1 MRNKLFF
8 LVGLAT
14 SALFLWLA
22 LRDADFD
29 AIALALGTANL
40 LLALP
45 FLLALFLFYWLKSL
59 RWATLLSPVHQSSGA
74 ALFPVVM
81 IGYAGTAILP
91 MQLGEILRT
100 YVASRRLPAPFS
112 QVLSSIALERLFDL
126 LTIFAFLGIVLAF
139 GSSIPAVMVTAG
151 YLIAAGTLVAAA
163 FAIGL
168 AFRTQQSLALFER
181 LSRWLPTQAQQFL
194 LRQLESVAGGMGS
207 LKDIS
212 LLNRIAIN
220 SMIQWSLMG
229 ACIWLSMAALDIFLP
244 PTAVILVLVATIIG
258 LSLPTSPGYIGSIQL
273 AFVLP
278 LASFGVSASEAV
290 AASFFYH
297 ILAYVSVLLTG
308 FGFAHR
314 MGLTFGQLETEV
326 KRESAADET

>member
-1 MRNKLFF
+1 MRKKLLF
-8 LVGLAT
+8 LIGLAT
-14 SALFLWLA
+14 SGFFLWLA

-29 AIALALGTANL
+29 AIAAALGAANL

-45 FLLALFLFYWLKSL
+45 FLLALFLFYWLKSV
-59 RWATLLSPVHQSSGA
+59 RWAALLSPMRQSSGA

-112 QVLSSIALERLFDL
+112 LVLSSIALERLFDL

-139 GSSIPAVMVTAG
+139 GRSIPAAMVTAG

-163 FAIGL
+163 LAVGL
-168 AFRTQQSLALFER
+168 TFRTQQSLALLER
-181 LSRWLPTQAQQFL
+181 LSSWLPTQAQQFL
-194 LRQLESVAGGMGS
+194 LHQLESVAAGMGS
-207 LKDIS
+207 LKDVG
-212 LLNRIAIN
+212 LLARIAIN

-229 ACIWLSMAALDIFLP
+229 ACIWLSLAALDIFLP
-244 PTAVILVLVATIIG
+244 PSAVVLVIITTIIG

-278 LASFGVSASEAV
+278 LATFGVSASDAI

-297 ILAYVSVLLTG
+297 LLAYVSVLLTG

-314 MGLTFGQLETEV
+314 MGLTFGQLQTEAQRET
-326 KRESAADET
+326 SADEA